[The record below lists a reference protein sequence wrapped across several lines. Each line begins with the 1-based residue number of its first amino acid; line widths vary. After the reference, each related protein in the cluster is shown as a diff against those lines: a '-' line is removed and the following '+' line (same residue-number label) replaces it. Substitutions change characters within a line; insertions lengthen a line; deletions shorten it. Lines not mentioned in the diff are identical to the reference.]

1 MARRKKKWE
10 PSIGAVA
17 QYIGGYS
24 SLSRHGHTVRV
35 IAEASGRRM
44 VVEAIGKKGAP
55 VRITVKTENL
65 GPVAPG
71 LFD

>member
-17 QYIGGYS
+17 QYVGGNS

-35 IAEASGRRM
+35 IAEASGQRM
-44 VVEAIGKKGAP
+44 IVEAIGKNGAP
-55 VRITVKTENL
+55 VRVTVMTKNL
-65 GPVAPG
+65 APLAAG

>member
-1 MARRKKKWE
+1 MGRRKRKWE
-10 PSIGAVA
+10 PTIGAVA
-17 QYIGGYS
+17 QYVGGYS

-35 IAEASGRRM
+35 IAEASGKRM
-44 VVEAIGKKGAP
+44 VVEAIGKNGAP
-55 VRITVKTENL
+55 VRCTVKTENL

>member
-1 MARRKKKWE
+1 MVRRKKKWE
-10 PSIGAVA
+10 PPIGAVA
-17 QYIGGYS
+17 QYVGGYS

-35 IAEASGRRM
+35 IAEASGQRM
-44 VVEAIGKKGAP
+44 IVEAIGKRGVP

-65 GPVAPG
+65 APVAPG